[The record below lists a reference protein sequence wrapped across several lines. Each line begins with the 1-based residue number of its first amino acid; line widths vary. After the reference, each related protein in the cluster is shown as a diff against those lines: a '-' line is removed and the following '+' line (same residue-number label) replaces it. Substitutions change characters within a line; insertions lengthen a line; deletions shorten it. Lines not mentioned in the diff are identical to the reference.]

1 MSRLIF
7 TNCQEMKNFDQLATP
22 IWIFNTAEHGIWWAN
37 KKAVSFWHAETL
49 EELVGRSFQSD
60 SETVRDRL
68 RQIASTG
75 TGEEIVQDTWTL
87 YPKGKPITAVLS
99 FRAIHI
105 EHGQDAVMIELMRTL
120 IHDPD
125 EEISRMSEAT
135 RTTSS
140 LVSMYSL
147 TGRLLA
153 QNPAALSC
161 YGTSSKIGDRFV
173 SLGDRFRTEDLS
185 KSVLSRV
192 ADNEMFSWEC
202 SVNTLEGPRTHQ
214 VSARKGRDPITGE
227 FVAVLSEEDVTEISF
242 LRKQLEATNC
252 LLETQ
257 VAERTKALQESEERY
272 KLAVETAAIWDF
284 DLENG
289 TAFISPNF
297 TYALG
302 YQGDELSG
310 GLSFDIIEK
319 MIFPA
324 DLPGCKE
331 VRRDH
336 LRDPD
341 IRLSHEMRFL
351 TRSGEPRWFHLQGK
365 CVFSDTGRATR
376 SVGLITDI
384 SARKKLE
391 SELLASQRLEAI
403 GQLTGGVAHD
413 FNNLLAEILGNAEL
427 LEVVNGTK
435 NEFTANICQSV
446 KRGSDLTSHL
456 LAFAR
461 KQSLA
466 PVTLELGA
474 NLLDM
479 RQTILRT
486 LNENILV
493 RNDIPETIWPIHV
506 DQTQFEAAIL
516 NVALNARDAMPQGGE
531 LTIACRNSPKS
542 DPGRAEGLEL
552 DDGDYVE
559 IALTDTGQGMSF
571 SDVSRAFEPFYT
583 TKTVGKG
590 SGLGLSRVFGFSRQS
605 GGDSV
610 LKSHQGIG
618 TTVFIYLPKS
628 KNDLSNQ
635 VETTC
640 EQTPIRGKGEH
651 IHVVEDDPSVSRIA
665 VKMLRS
671 LGYVVSDSKN
681 VHDALSVS
689 KAPQEVDLFLVDVM
703 LPGGKSGVD
712 FANDLFV
719 QDPDAKI
726 LLMSGYPNSHL
737 TEQKLR
743 DKPLELIAKPFD
755 LWSISH
761 AIQNTLNTSGGEIAT
776 FQEVEE

>member
-1 MSRLIF
+1 MNRLIF
-7 TNCQEMKNFDQLATP
+7 ANCQELKNFDQLATP

-37 KKAVSFWHAETL
+37 RKAVSFWHADTL
-49 EELVGRSFQSD
+49 EELVGRDFGSD

-99 FRAIHI
+99 FRAIRI
-105 EHGQDAVMIELMRTL
+105 ENGQDAVMIELMRTL
-120 IHDPD
+120 VHDPD

-173 SLGDRFRTEDLS
+173 SLGDRVRSEGLS

-242 LRKQLEATNC
+242 LRKQLEATNSI
-252 LLETQ
+252 LETQ

-289 TAFISPNF
+289 TVFISPSF
-297 TYALG
+297 TGALG
-302 YQGDELSG
+302 YQRDELPD
-310 GLSFDIIEK
+310 GLNYSTIEK

-324 DLPGCKE
+324 DLPGCKD

-336 LRDPD
+336 LRDPNMQ
-341 IRLSHEMRFL
+341 LSHEMQFM

-391 SELLASQRLEAI
+391 SELLASQRLEAV

-413 FNNLLAEILGNAEL
+413 FNNLLAVILGNAEL

-466 PVTLELGA
+466 PTTVELGV
-474 NLLDM
+474 NLREM
-479 RQTILRT
+479 RQSILRT
-486 LNENILV
+486 LSENILV
-493 RNDIPETIWPIHV
+493 KNNIPDTVWPIHV

-516 NVALNARDAMPQGGE
+516 NVAFNARDAMPQGGE

-542 DPGRAEGLEL
+542 DLGRADGLEL

-559 IALTDTGQGMSF
+559 ISLTDTGQGMPF
-571 SDVSRAFEPFYT
+571 SDFTRAFEPFYT
-583 TKTVGKG
+583 TKAVGKG
-590 SGLGLSRVFGFSRQS
+590 SGLGLSRVYGFSRQS
-605 GGDSV
+605 GGDAV
-610 LKSHQGIG
+610 LKSQEGIG
-618 TTVFIYLPKS
+618 TTVFIYLPKA
-628 KNDLSNQ
+628 KDDLNNQ
-635 VETTC
+635 METTR
-640 EQTPIRGKGEH
+640 EKSPIRGHGEH
-651 IHVVEDDPSVSRIA
+651 IHIVEDDPNVSMIA
-665 VKMLRS
+665 VKMLHA
-671 LGYVVSDSKN
+671 LGYAVSESKN

-689 KAPQEVDLFLVDVM
+689 KSPLKVDLFLVDVM

-743 DKPLELIAKPFD
+743 NKPLELIAKPFD

-761 AIQNTLNTSGGEIAT
+761 AIQNTLNVSGVENPT
-776 FQEVEE
+776 FQEARE